1 MGNIVGQ
8 VARHGD
14 VVLATGI
21 ATVVVVG
28 NVSIPVAVQAGII
41 SYDPDAVTVTHEE
54 AAE

>member
-1 MGNIVGQ
+1 MGWSSPRFNNW
-8 VARHGD
+8 RRY
-14 VVLATGI
+14 LATGV
-21 ATVVVVG
+21 ATIVVVG